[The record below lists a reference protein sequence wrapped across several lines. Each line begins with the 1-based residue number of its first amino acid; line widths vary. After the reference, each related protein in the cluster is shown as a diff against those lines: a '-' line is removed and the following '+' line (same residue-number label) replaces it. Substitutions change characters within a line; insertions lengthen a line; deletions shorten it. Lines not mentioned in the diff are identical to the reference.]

1 MQAVFLPLHV
11 FDDDVVNVAQ
21 ARAVFEH
28 LPGRVRVEVDLDEVL
43 VANGEQAVARDVGE
57 DVVVDRVLVEVV
69 TIDSKT
75 CAACGYMVATANNA
89 AKIYGDKV
97 KVVERSIMF
106 PENLAFVSKV
116 GLTNLPSLLVNGVIK
131 HISLIPTVEKL
142 REEIE
147 EAMK

>member
-1 MQAVFLPLHV
+1 MREQGQPHPVPVSYTHL
-11 FDDDVVNVAQ
+11 DVYKRQ
-21 ARAVFEH
+21 
-28 LPGRVRVEVDLDEVL
+28 
-43 VANGEQAVARDVGE
+43 
-57 DVVVDRVLVEVV
+57 
-69 TIDSKT
+69 
-75 CAACGYMVATANNA
+75 
-89 AKIYGDKV
+89 IYGDKV